1 MARRRRGGL
10 AARRYRVVMAQ
21 PIAQS
26 ERQALCNLLEQRGPL
41 APTLCEGWTT
51 SDLAAHL
58 FVRESRP
65 LAAAGIMLPPFSDMT
80 GRAMDKAKGELGYGG
95 LIRRIRSGPPYPMR
109 LVDAQVNLM
118 EYFVHHEDV
127 RRAEDDWEPRSDS
140 ELDAAL
146 WHTLKRGAR
155 LMTLRLRDAGLELVA
170 PGHGSVIARSAEPRA
185 VVTAG
190 PQELTL
196 LMFGRRKA
204 ARLEVEGPEAAR
216 TALETARLGF

>member
-1 MARRRRGGL
+1 MAPSL
-10 AARRYRVVMAQ
+10 
-21 PIAQS
+21 AQS
-26 ERQALCNLLEQRGPL
+26 ERQALCDLLEERGPL

-51 SDLAAHL
+51 ADLAAHL

-65 LAAAGIMLPPFSDMT
+65 VAAAGILLSPLAELT
-80 GRAMDKAKGELGYGG
+80 ERAMDKAKGELGYGG

-109 LVDAQVNLM
+109 LLDAQVNLM

-127 RRAEDDWEPRSDS
+127 RRAEDGWQPREDA

-146 WHTLKRGAR
+146 WQTLKRGAR

-170 PGHGSVIARSAEPRA
+170 PGHGSVVARTTEPRA

-190 PQELTL
+190 PQELVL
-196 LMFGRRKA
+196 LMFGRKKA
-204 ARLEVEGPEAAR
+204 ARLEIEGSEAAR
-216 TALETARLGF
+216 AALETARLGL